1 MVRAGLYT
9 YEHVLKYIPEMDK
22 VIISGLTSWALTGC
36 HGDSVFTAGLLNLV
50 RVVCSVGAVYK

>member
-22 VIISGLTSWALTGC
+22 VIISGLTSWPLTGC
-36 HGDSVFTAGLLNLV
+36 HGDGVHCVLTAGLLV
-50 RVVCSVGAVYK
+50 RVVGAVYK